1 MGNGQSLHI
10 WRDKWLTKP
19 SNFKFTSSPANVPH
33 DAKVYRAVRPAD
45 QLRLRAVHA
54 RDRLAGRARTAGH
67 DAERLHVRHHQIGR
81 AHV

>member
-33 DAKVYRAVRPAD
+33 DAKVSLLIDPHTEAWRTDMVQQFFSPTNASAILSIP
-45 QLRLRAVHA
+45 LSFRLPC
-54 RDRLAGRARTAGH
+54 
-67 DAERLHVRHHQIGR
+67 ERMV
-81 AHV
+81 